1 MTIHEQDR
9 QGYEAL
15 TAARETEYKC
25 KDIRKYIN
33 NKTTEP
39 SIIYGVSISVSLYY
53 IKALPAQS
61 CMICC
66 MVCRE
71 T

>member
-25 KDIRKYIN
+25 KDIRKY
-33 NKTTEP
+33 NKN
-39 SIIYGVSISVSLYY
+39 
-53 IKALPAQS
+53 
-61 CMICC
+61 MIT
-66 MVCRE
+66 VR
-71 T
+71 